1 MCALL
6 WSTSAYERYVQGED
20 MNYLIVEDFFR
31 PMSFIFPRRL
41 GHNDMRGQ
49 IFSGGN
55 AELCAKTRPEED
67 AALSAHALR
76 VR

>member
-1 MCALL
+1 
-6 WSTSAYERYVQGED
+6 

-41 GHNDMRGQ
+41 GHNDMRGQLPYGQ